1 MAVAVAILLLVLLL
15 LLLALLLLQL
25 LRRLE
30 FQGYLKGVMSLGVMM
45 IMRTMT
51 ALPHKQIQAI
61 RHLKVSFSMA
71 GIIMITI
78 LTAFLVMASLQD
90 QIIIPTGSLAQ
101 ATITA
106 TSTATKPTTTT
117 KTFSMNGAISSLV
130 LGMSPKTKTV
140 DMTTVQKFILSGDW
154 SMSVDKGKLASF
166 AANFFTG
173 LANGGIS
180 NHTHQISNFR
190 VDNNNTP
197 IIIQLS
203 PTKSVS
209 ISGISDVGTN
219 GKKAWNNVHT
229 TIVISNGR
237 TIAISLA
244 DKDTQAHFM
253 GQQIYGIVKRL
264 SIQ

>member
-1 MAVAVAILLLVLLL
+1 M
-15 LLLALLLLQL
+15 
-25 LRRLE
+25 
-30 FQGYLKGVMSLGVMM
+30 VMM
-45 IMRTMT
+45 ISTM
-51 ALPHKQIQAI
+51 AVVLYKQIQAI
-61 RHLKVSFSMA
+61 RHPKFSFSIA
-71 GIIMITI
+71 GIIVITTTI
-78 LTAFLVMASLQD
+78 LTAFLAMASLQD
-90 QIIIPTGSLAQ
+90 QMIIKAALAQ
-101 ATITA
+101 GA
-106 TSTATKPTTTT
+106 TSSANSTTTNAN
-117 KTFSMNGAISSLV
+117 TFSMNGAISSLV

-154 SMSVDKGKLASF
+154 SMNVDKGKLTDF
-166 AANFFTG
+166 TANFYTG
-173 LANGGIS
+173 PANGGTS

-190 VDNNNTP
+190 VDNNSL
-197 IIIQLS
+197 IIQLS
-203 PTKSVS
+203 PAKSLS

-264 SIQ
+264 NI

>member
-1 MAVAVAILLLVLLL
+1 MRE
-15 LLLALLLLQL
+15 
-25 LRRLE
+25 RR
-30 FQGYLKGVMSLGVMM
+30 
-45 IMRTMT
+45 IT
-51 ALPHKQIQAI
+51 A
-61 RHLKVSFSMA
+61 F
-71 GIIMITI
+71 IIII
-78 LTAFLVMASLQD
+78 IITAFLAMTSLQD
-90 QIIIPTGSLAQ
+90 QM
-101 ATITA
+101 
-106 TSTATKPTTTT
+106 TT
-117 KTFSMNGAISSLV
+117 KTIFAQTKTSPKSSTIGTFNMNGAISSLV

-154 SMSVDKGKLASF
+154 SMNVDKGKLASF
-166 AANFFTG
+166 AANFYTG
-173 LANGGIS
+173 PANGGIS
-180 NHTHQISNFR
+180 NHTHQITNFR
-190 VDNNNTP
+190 VDDNNKSP
-197 IIIQLS
+197 IIQLS
-203 PTKSVS
+203 STKSIS